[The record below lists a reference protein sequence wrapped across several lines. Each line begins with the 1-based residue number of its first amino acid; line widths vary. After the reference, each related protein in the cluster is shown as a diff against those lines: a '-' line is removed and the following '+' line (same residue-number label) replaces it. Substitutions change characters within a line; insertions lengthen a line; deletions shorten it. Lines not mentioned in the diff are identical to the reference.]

1 MAIKKYHVSANLLN
15 PDSKTTNQYGS
26 ERYGDSFPAGTYYIL
41 NNSNTTIY
49 YRDGISS
56 TTGNNIEPN
65 NSVVVTTNSLLV
77 VWHTNY
83 DTDIMVA
90 SSSVALPYE
99 PYGNSFKNWFYRERE
114 TATDTLT
121 TLPKTIIGDGQ
132 PITSYTI
139 KGNMSQSGKPTPQN
153 PIYPQETGDKTANLF
168 VNSQSG
174 EYTGGGIIVTSD
186 GYGRY
191 YVSGTAQTD
200 TEVIISLKSSFE
212 VPMSI
217 GQGGTGVFYLF
228 NSKKYEYEE
237 IGYNTQLKLY
247 YNNDLVDYWRFA
259 DINRTNSVYTA
270 MGGRTVNK
278 IGIYVPAQTITN
290 FNLSPQFT
298 NDGSVHTQYEP
309 YGYKI
314 PILSGNTTTTEY
326 LGQVQSTRNIKQLVL
341 TGEENFTARTNT
353 SHSFQLPI
361 TLSADIAG
369 ISSHY
374 TSISA
379 NEIDIKT
386 GVYVRASYTVIIT
399 DLNYSDLD
407 NFKAFLRQQYSAGT
421 PVTVWYVLATPTT
434 GIVNEPIRKIGDY
447 ADSVSGANLP
457 TTGTAEQFDVDTT
470 LKPSEVS
477 LTYHGWHEHQDTV
490 FSE

>member
-1 MAIKKYHVSANLLN
+1 MSSTVPHSGTAAVLFLLAGNVSSGISSDTNGVWEGQSRTVTAIDGYITIAYRAYVNAN
-15 PDSKTTNQYGS
+15 PT
-26 ERYGDSFPAGTYYIL
+26 
-41 NNSNTTIY
+41 NSNTML
-49 YRDGISS
+49 
-56 TTGNNIEPN
+56 
-65 NSVVVTTNSLLV
+65 NSGLT
-77 VWHTNY
+77 
-83 DTDIMVA
+83 
-90 SSSVALPYE
+90 ALDYE
-99 PYGNSFKNWFYRERE
+99 PYG
-114 TATDTLT
+114 
-121 TLPKTIIGDGQ
+121 I
-132 PITSYTI
+132 
-139 KGNMSQSGKPTPQN
+139 
-153 PIYPQETGDKTANLF
+153 
-168 VNSQSG
+168 
-174 EYTGGGIIVTSD
+174 
-186 GYGRY
+186 
-191 YVSGTAQTD
+191 
-200 TEVIISLKSSFE
+200 
-212 VPMSI
+212 
-217 GQGGTGVFYLF
+217 
-228 NSKKYEYEE
+228 
-237 IGYNTQLKLY
+237 
-247 YNNDLVDYWRFA
+247 
-259 DINRTNSVYTA
+259 
-270 MGGRTVNK
+270 
-278 IGIYVPAQTITN
+278 
-290 FNLSPQFT
+290 
-298 NDGSVHTQYEP
+298 
-309 YGYKI
+309 KI